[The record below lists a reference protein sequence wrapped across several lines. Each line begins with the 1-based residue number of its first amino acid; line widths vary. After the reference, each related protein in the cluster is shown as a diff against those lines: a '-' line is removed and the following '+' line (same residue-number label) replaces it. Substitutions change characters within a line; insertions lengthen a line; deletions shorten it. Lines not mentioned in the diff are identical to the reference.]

1 MLSEKG
7 NDRRAVVPLESKH
20 PYLHASSTTGILSLC
35 VTARTATILRAE

>member
-20 PYLHASSTTGILSLC
+20 PYLHANSTVGILPPS
-35 VTARTATILRAE
+35 VTARTANMPQAE